1 MLIIQPELNL
11 GLQVA
16 MPTVQQQRSYVAN
29 MSECLLT
36 YLIQ

>member
-1 MLIIQPELNL
+1 MLMIQPEMNP

-29 MSECLLT
+29 MSECLLI
-36 YLIQ
+36 YLLQ